1 MGRKTKKGAKSKPI
15 KPTMRERSV
24 FELRGGTGNMNPFAK
39 MAEKGLINPLQ
50 EKGRPAT
57 DAGGRVKQGDK
68 ASGLLEKFAMKD
80 AGGLQYKLLG
90 AREVRH
96 HRIAGELS
104 VEGKETYTDKSK
116 VQAHEKKRD
125 KLYAKQTKVKAR
137 REGNR
142 KLRGARN
149 LIVAGTLGGL
159 GLDFEERPV
168 ETYTD
173 MYIPKGMDPKDVP
186 SYVNSISTSRSS
198 VNNPEGVA
206 GWVNFNMDPNQSFR
220 YDPETGNVGFMSA
233 QKYRETGGYINTE
246 KKPTW
251 KLSTAVDRVKKAAN
265 FVKRNV
271 M

>member
-1 MGRKTKKGAKSKPI
+1 MGRKTKRGAASKPTEPI
-15 KPTMRERSV
+15 MGKRNA

-39 MAEKGLINPLQ
+39 MSEKGLINPLQ
-50 EKGRPAT
+50 EKGKPAT
-57 DAGGRVKQGDK
+57 DAGGRVKPGGK
-68 ASGLLEKFAMKD
+68 ASGLLEHFAGKD
-80 AGGLQYKLLG
+80 AGGAQYKLLE
-90 AREVRH
+90 ARAARH
-96 HRIAGELS
+96 RRIADELS
-104 VEGKETYTDKSK
+104 MEGKETYTDESK
-116 VQAHEKKRD
+116 VQAHDRKAH
-125 KLYAKQTKVKAR
+125 KLEQKMLDVAER
-137 REGNR
+137 RAGKR

-149 LIVAGTLGGL
+149 FAIASTFGAL
-159 GLDFEERPV
+159 GLDFEDRPKQ
-168 ETYTD
+168 TYTD

-206 GWVNFNMDPNQSFR
+206 GWVNFNMDPNEPFR

-233 QKYRETGGYINTE
+233 QKYRETGDYINME

-251 KLSTAVDRVKKAAN
+251 KISTAVDRVKKAAG